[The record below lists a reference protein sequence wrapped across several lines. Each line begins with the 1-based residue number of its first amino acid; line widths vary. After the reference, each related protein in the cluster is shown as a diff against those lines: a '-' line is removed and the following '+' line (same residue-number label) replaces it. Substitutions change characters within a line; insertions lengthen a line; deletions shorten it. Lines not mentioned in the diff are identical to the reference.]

1 MRTNIALLQKKFV
14 DFCCRTWVQILRL
27 RLQNWQTLNNYRIII
42 IYTIIGMYL
51 HLFSGLFLPL
61 TKHPPRNLLWRIVY
75 ESKKLK
81 NYSWWQIS
89 DFREIALCT
98 PVDCRNN
105 SFVESLPSKMLLV
118 TNFKFQTNDCRE
130 QSLRSGFAKKKV
142 VGDKFQIPTN
152 WLQGTI
158 LEVRFCKKKLL
169 VTNFKFQHIDCR
181 KQSLKSGFAK
191 NFVGDKFQIP
201 ANWLQVHSG
210 GRQWQVGQ

>member
-27 RLQNWQTLNNYRIII
+27 RLQNWQTLNNYRIMI

-61 TKHPPRNLLWRIVY
+61 TKHPPINLLWRIVS
-75 ESKKLK
+75 ESKTLR
-81 NYSWWQIS
+81 NNRRWQIS

-105 SFVESLPSKMLLV
+105 SLVKSLPNKM
-118 TNFKFQTNDCRE
+118 
-130 QSLRSGFAKKKV
+130 
-142 VGDKFQIPTN
+142 
-152 WLQGTI
+152 
-158 LEVRFCKKKLL
+158 LL

-181 KQSLKSGFAK
+181 KQSLKSGFANK
-191 NFVGDKFQIP
+191 FVGDKFQIP